1 MNYSFQ
7 EESAMD
13 LRSLRFLVLWPH
25 KSAMEECLLDVD
37 FADSTRHFSMRNA
50 EGMVVACCTIVQE
63 AKEVNGKKYTLRL
76 RAMAAHPNVRRM
88 GLSKQLLDHVIR
100 IFPGESFWCDAREV
114 AVPFYLNCG
123 WEVKSEVYDIP
134 QIGPHYLMVKNVQ

>member
-1 MNYSFQ
+1 M
-7 EESAMD
+7 
-13 LRSLRFLVLWPH
+13 
-25 KSAMEECLLDVD
+25 LDVD

-50 EGMVVACCTIVQE
+50 EGVVVACCTIVQE
-63 AKEVNGKKYTLRL
+63 AREVNGNIYALRL

-88 GLSKQLLDHVIR
+88 GLSKQLLDLVIG

-123 WEVKSEVYDIP
+123 WEVKSGVYDIP
-134 QIGPHYLMVKNVQ
+134 QIGPHYLMVKNVE

>member
-37 FADSTRHFSMRNA
+37 FADSTRRFSMRNA

-63 AKEVNGKKYTLRL
+63 AREVNGKKYALRL
-76 RAMAAHPNVRRM
+76 RAMAAHPNLRRM
-88 GLSKQLLDHVIR
+88 GLSKQLLYHVIR

-114 AVPFYLNCG
+114 AVPFYLKCG

-134 QIGPHYLMVKNVQ
+134 QIGPHYLMVKNVE